1 MKDRVEILE
10 SFSWAAL
17 VAIKMAW
24 REGKITSNF
33 SEHVFIMSW
42 LATARKRKLFPRS
55 VSSEIDWLINDGREK
70 GHHTGL
76 RTKLEYIY
84 STCQKDI
91 SGQAAYFRF
100 TRVMEML
107 KNEGWKGYMLTPA
120 KWKAL
125 KRESFGGRENLIFM
139 NEEEIKISFNSNGG
153 LIRALELRVSGDIK
167 MAETI
172 FENNHLPVR
181 TELQDGDRY
190 YFYLQPERE
199 SVVEKR

>member
-1 MKDRVEILE
+1 MKDRNEILE

-24 REGKITSNF
+24 REGKITSGF
-33 SEHVFIMSW
+33 SEHVFIMNW
-42 LATARKRKLFPRS
+42 LATARKRKVFPRS
-55 VSSEIDWLINDGREK
+55 VSSEIDWLVNDGRVK
-70 GHHTGL
+70 GHKTGL

-100 TRVMEML
+100 TRVMEIL
-107 KNEGWKGYMLTPA
+107 KNEGWKGYMLTSA

-125 KRESFGGRENLIFM
+125 RRESFGDRENLIFM

-153 LIRALELRVSGDIK
+153 LIHALELRVSGDIK

-172 FENNHLPVR
+172 FENNHLPAK
-181 TELQDGDRY
+181 TEHQDGERY
-190 YFYLQPERE
+190 YVYLQPERE
-199 SVVEKR
+199 DEMEK